1 MVGEADEP
9 AWYVLYTM
17 PQHEKKVA
25 AYLDQKGIVN
35 YLPLAARKR
44 KWSDRI
50 KIVQFPLFPGYIF
63 VHLLWSRDHISALQ
77 HSGALSFVRQQERP
91 AVMSAEE
98 IENLRRFVDAA
109 EEAEASAD
117 ATFPPGQEIEVRFG
131 PLKGVRGVVQRSG
144 RKGRVFVRVPL
155 LNRMVSAE
163 VDLLD
168 LEPVV

>member
-1 MVGEADEP
+1 
-9 AWYVLYTM
+9 M
-17 PQHEKKVA
+17 PQHEKKVS
-25 AYLDQKGIVN
+25 AYLEQKGIEH

-50 KIVQFPLFPGYIF
+50 KIVKFPLFSGYMF
-63 VHLLWSRDHISALQ
+63 VRMVWSRDHVVVLQ
-77 HSGALSFVRQQERP
+77 HSGALSFVRQKDRP

-98 IENLRRFVDAA
+98 IENLRRLVEAAA
-109 EEAEASAD
+109 ETESLPDEA
-117 ATFPPGQEIEVRFG
+117 FPVGQEIEVRFG
-131 PLKGVRGVVQRSG
+131 PLKGVRGVVQRTG
-144 RKGRVFVRVPL
+144 KKGRVFVRVPL